1 MTEDRKPDE
10 LEEAAPETDA
20 PVAQTGADAD
30 AAPGARADAASGEP
44 AQPDPEAAEAA
55 AAGPEADEA
64 GAEAETLDPEA
75 AEAGAGA
82 EAAEAGAEAEA
93 EASDPEAAEAGAD
106 ATAPEAETQDPEAAE
121 AGAGAEAGAE
131 ASGPDAAEAEADATA
146 PEAAQAGALAAADP
160 GAEGPAE
167 PAEEP
172 ELQEMGLLGHLEE
185 LRVRLTRVAIAVV
198 VGACASYAFAEHLYR
213 FIVDPLM
220 PFVSGGHLIYTSPAE
235 GFITYIKLAAVA
247 GVFLTSPYS
256 FYQMWAFI
264 APGLYKEEK
273 RYIAPLAFVS
283 AVLFVGGALFSYYK
297 VTPLAY
303 EFFASF
309 DNEFMV
315 MLPSVKESLSM
326 GLKLLFA
333 FGIAFELPLAIFFLA
348 RLGVVTSAGLRR
360 NRKYAILGA
369 FIVGAL
375 LTPPDPASQSLMAG
389 PLVILYE
396 VGIWLAHFFGK
407 KPAPAEEEAPAA

>member
-1 MTEDRKPDE
+1 MTEDRKPEE
-10 LEEAAPETDA
+10 LEEAAVETDA
-20 PVAQTGADAD
+20 PVAQAGPDGD
-30 AAPGARADAASGEP
+30 P
-44 AQPDPEAAEAA
+44 AQPEAPAS
-55 AAGPEADEA
+55 
-64 GAEAETLDPEA
+64 
-75 AEAGAGA
+75 GA
-82 EAAEAGAEAEA
+82 EAAEAEASASGAEAAGNEASASGAEAADA
-93 EASDPEAAEAGAD
+93 EASASGAEAGAD
-106 ATAPEAETQDPEAAE
+106 AE
-121 AGAGAEAGAE
+121 AGTPAPGAPGAEA
-131 ASGPDAAEAEADATA
+131 ADAPAA
-146 PEAAQAGALAAADP
+146 PG
-160 GAEGPAE
+160 
-167 PAEEP
+167 EEP

-198 VGACASYAFAEHLYR
+198 VGACASYAFAEYLYR

-333 FGIAFELPLAIFFLA
+333 FGIAFELPLVIFFLA

-375 LTPPDPASQSLMAG
+375 LTPPDPASQSLMAI
-389 PLVILYE
+389 PLIILYE
-396 VGIWLAHFFGK
+396 IGIWLAHYFGK
-407 KPAPAEEEAPAA
+407 KPAPAEEEEAAA

>member
-1 MTEDRKPDE
+1 MTEDRKPEE
-10 LEEAAPETDA
+10 LEEAAVETDA
-20 PVAQTGADAD
+20 PVAQAGPDAD
-30 AAPGARADAASGEP
+30 P
-44 AQPDPEAAEAA
+44 
-55 AAGPEADEA
+55 
-64 GAEAETLDPEA
+64 
-75 AEAGAGA
+75 
-82 EAAEAGAEAEA
+82 AEA
-93 EASDPEAAEAGAD
+93 EASASGAEASGESDASGAEADPAEAEASASGAEAAGNEAFASGDEAGAD
-106 ATAPEAETQDPEAAE
+106 AE
-121 AGAGAEAGAE
+121 AGAPAPGAPDAEAA
-131 ASGPDAAEAEADATA
+131 DAAD
-146 PEAAQAGALAAADP
+146 AAAAP
-160 GAEGPAE
+160 G
-167 PAEEP
+167 EEP

-198 VGACASYAFAEHLYR
+198 VGACASYAFAEYLYR

-303 EFFASF
+303 AFFASF

-333 FGIAFELPLAIFFLA
+333 FGIAFELPLVIFFLA
-348 RLGVVTSAGLRR
+348 RLGVVSSAGLRR

-375 LTPPDPASQSLMAG
+375 LTPPDPASQSLMAI
-389 PLVILYE
+389 PLIILYE
-396 VGIWLAHFFGK
+396 IGIWLAHYFGK
-407 KPAPAEEEAPAA
+407 KPAPAEDEEAAA

>member
-1 MTEDRKPDE
+1 MTEDRKPEE
-10 LEEAAPETDA
+10 LDRSASGDGAPRTPEPHANQPAPDAPGAGAPDASDAAAPGTAASADAAPEGAAAGGAGGDPGA
-20 PVAQTGADAD
+20 PPGGPDDGGPEPAVVPDAD
-30 AAPGARADAASGEP
+30 AAV
-44 AQPDPEAAEAA
+44 Q
-55 AAGPEADEA
+55 
-64 GAEAETLDPEA
+64 
-75 AEAGAGA
+75 
-82 EAAEAGAEAEA
+82 
-93 EASDPEAAEAGAD
+93 
-106 ATAPEAETQDPEAAE
+106 
-121 AGAGAEAGAE
+121 
-131 ASGPDAAEAEADATA
+131 
-146 PEAAQAGALAAADP
+146 ADP
-160 GAEGPAE
+160 QDGDDQEQGEGQ
-167 PAEEP
+167 
-172 ELQEMGLLGHLEE
+172 LREMGLLDHLEE
-185 LRVRLTRVAIAVV
+185 LRIRLTRVAIAVV
-198 VGACASYAFAEHLYR
+198 VGACVSYAFAEHLYR
-213 FIVDPLM
+213 FIIDPLI

-247 GVFLTSPYS
+247 GIFLTSPYS

-283 AVLFVGGALFSYYK
+283 ALLFVGGALFSYYK

-303 EFFASF
+303 EFFSSF

-348 RLGVVTSAGLRR
+348 RLGVVSAAGLRR
-360 NRKYAILGA
+360 SRKYAILGA

-375 LTPPDPASQSLMAG
+375 LTPPDPASQSLMAI
-389 PLVILYE
+389 PLIMLYE

-407 KPAPAEEEAPAA
+407 KPAPSEEEEQAAA

>member
-1 MTEDRKPDE
+1 MTEDRKPEE
-10 LEEAAPETDA
+10 LEEAAVETDA
-20 PVAQTGADAD
+20 PVAQAGPDADPAEPEAPASGAD
-30 AAPGARADAASGEP
+30 P
-44 AQPDPEAAEAA
+44 
-55 AAGPEADEA
+55 
-64 GAEAETLDPEA
+64 
-75 AEAGAGA
+75 
-82 EAAEAGAEAEA
+82 AEA
-93 EASDPEAAEAGAD
+93 EASASGAEAAGNEASASGDEAGAD
-106 ATAPEAETQDPEAAE
+106 AEAA
-121 AGAGAEAGAE
+121 
-131 ASGPDAAEAEADATA
+131 DAADAPAA
-146 PEAAQAGALAAADP
+146 PG
-160 GAEGPAE
+160 
-167 PAEEP
+167 EEP

-303 EFFASF
+303 AFFASF

-333 FGIAFELPLAIFFLA
+333 FGIAFELPLVIFFLA

-375 LTPPDPASQSLMAG
+375 LTPPDPASQCLMAI
-389 PLVILYE
+389 PLIILYE
-396 VGIWLAHFFGK
+396 IGTWLAHYFGK
-407 KPAPAEEEAPAA
+407 KPAPAGEEEAAA

>member
-1 MTEDRKPDE
+1 MTEDRKPEE

-20 PVAQTGADAD
+20 PVAQAGADD
-30 AAPGARADAASGEP
+30 GP
-44 AQPDPEAAEAA
+44 AQPEAPAPGEQTAGA
-55 AAGPEADEA
+55 DVSGPEGADPA
-64 GAEAETLDPEA
+64 GAEAATSDGEA
-75 AEAGAGA
+75 AEAGASASEAGADGEAVAPAPATPGA
-82 EAAEAGAEAEA
+82 EAAEASA
-93 EASDPEAAEAGAD
+93 
-106 ATAPEAETQDPEAAE
+106 
-121 AGAGAEAGAE
+121 
-131 ASGPDAAEAEADATA
+131 ASG
-146 PEAAQAGALAAADP
+146 
-160 GAEGPAE
+160 
-167 PAEEP
+167 EEP

-303 EFFASF
+303 AFFASF

-333 FGIAFELPLAIFFLA
+333 FGIAFELPLVIFFLA

-360 NRKYAILGA
+360 NRKYAILGS

-375 LTPPDPASQSLMAG
+375 LTPPDPASQSLIAI

-396 VGIWLAHFFGK
+396 VGVWLAHFFGK
-407 KPAPAEEEAPAA
+407 KPASEEEEAAA